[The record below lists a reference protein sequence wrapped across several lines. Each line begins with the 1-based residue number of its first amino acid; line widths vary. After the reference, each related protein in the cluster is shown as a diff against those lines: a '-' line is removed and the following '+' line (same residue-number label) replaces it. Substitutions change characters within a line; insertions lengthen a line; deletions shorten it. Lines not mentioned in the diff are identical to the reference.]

1 MIASLTLARH
11 NAVAYSRN
19 YFDAVMTRAEG
30 VSLER
35 LG

>member
-19 YFDAVMTRAEG
+19 YFDAVMTRLKAN
-30 VSLER
+30 L
-35 LG
+35 